1 MKKILAAT
9 DGSASSDRAVA
20 FAAGCAAA
28 YGAEL
33 LILTVSDE
41 LVTESLKGMAQAE
54 RTTVCD
60 ILEAET
66 KVLLLHAHAI
76 ANRHGVPKAKT
87 QSETGDPA
95 KVLLDAARAEHA
107 DLIVVGKRGRG
118 RLQGLLLGSL
128 SQKLASLASCPVAIV
143 P

>member
-9 DGSASSDRAVA
+9 DGSPSSDRAVG
-20 FAAGCAAA
+20 FAADCAAA
-28 YGAEL
+28 HGAEL
-33 LILTVSDE
+33 LIFTVSDD
-41 LVTESLKGMAQAE
+41 LVSESLESMARAE
-54 RTTVCD
+54 RATVSEM
-60 ILEAET
+60 LEAEA
-66 KVLLLHAHAI
+66 KALLSLARTI
-76 ANRHGVPKAKT
+76 ANRHGVPSAKT

-95 KVLLDAARAEHA
+95 SVLLDAARAEHA

-118 RLQGLLLGSL
+118 RLRGLLLGSL